1 MSNSNSYSRLFQSSS
16 VMGGAAVLVMLI
28 TFVRT
33 KFAAEF
39 LGSDGIG
46 IIASYA
52 ALQAFVTTLSGLG
65 MATSAVREI
74 SISADKGDNG
84 FSVAIHTLRRLS
96 RFFGF
101 VGLVLI
107 IALSPILSMITF
119 GSYIY
124 VFGIASLGVV
134 VLLVNLTSAH
144 IATLQGAG
152 RIPDIAKTNVFGTFT
167 ATSVA
172 VFTYWRLGPV
182 GIVPAIVVT
191 SFSQYCVASVY
202 SRKVY
207 ITKVT
212 LSWKST
218 FSRGGNMMLLGF
230 SLMWSGLLSTFVT
243 YVTIFLI
250 NQKDGLDISGI
261 YSAAFVV
268 SGAFVG
274 FVITAMGVDYYPHL
288 VQQLGD
294 NKRMSK
300 LVNEQ
305 TEIGLLL
312 SIPGLLGTV
321 FFAEIMIKLLYS
333 VEFLPAV
340 SLIHWFVIGAL
351 FRIVAFPM
359 SYVIIATG
367 KSGWAILAES
377 VFHVLNLLLMYVGL
391 MTLGVVGVSIAFAV
405 AYSIYTAVVYIIS
418 RRLIDFAWT
427 RSSLIIASSGLAV
440 ITCSVILSYFSD
452 TFIFILIGIPIVL
465 ITLVLCLRGLV
476 SLVGSDN
483 KITQLV
489 LRLPGMKLLV
499 TPPKQ
504 TS

>member
-1 MSNSNSYSRLFQSSS
+1 
-16 VMGGAAVLVMLI
+16 MGGAAVVVMAI

-39 LGSDGIG
+39 LGSDGVG
-46 IIASYA
+46 IIASFA

-74 SISADKGDNG
+74 SIGAGNDQN
-84 FSVAIHTLRRLS
+84 SVSLAIHTLRRLS
-96 RFFGF
+96 WFFGILGF
-101 VGLVLI
+101 LI
-107 IALSPILSMITF
+107 VAAFSPILSLLTF
-119 GSYIY
+119 GSSKY
-124 VFGIASLGVV
+124 VFGIAAIGVV

-152 RIPDIAKTNVFGTFT
+152 RIRDIAKANVIGTLLATTFAVVLYWKFGTH
-167 ATSVA
+167 A
-172 VFTYWRLGPV
+172 
-182 GIVPAIVVT
+182 IIPAIILT
-191 SFSQYCVASVY
+191 SFIQYIFAFLY
-202 SRKVY
+202 SRKVRLN
-207 ITKVT
+207 KCD
-212 LSWKST
+212 LSWRNT
-218 FSRGGNMMLLGF
+218 FSRGKIMMLLGF

-243 YVTIFLI
+243 YATIFLI
-250 NQKDGLDISGI
+250 NQKDGLETSGI

-274 FVITAMGVDYYPHL
+274 FVLTAMGVDYYPHL
-288 VQQLGD
+288 VQQLGND
-294 NKRMSK
+294 NRMSK
-300 LVNEQ
+300 LVNQQ

-321 FFAEIMIKLLYS
+321 FFAEVMIKLLYS
-333 VEFLPAV
+333 MEFLPAV
-340 SLIHWFVIGAL
+340 SLIHWFVIGAF
-351 FRIVAFPM
+351 FRIIAFPM

-377 VFHVLNLLLMYVGL
+377 VFHILNLLLMYVGL
-391 MTLGVVGVSIAFAV
+391 MTLGVIGVSIAFAV
-405 AYSIYTAVVYIIS
+405 AYSIYTAVVYTIS

-489 LRLPGMKLLV
+489 LRLPGMKFLV

-504 TS
+504 IS

>member
-1 MSNSNSYSRLFQSSS
+1 MSDNRNYSRLLKSSS
-16 VMGGAAVLVMLI
+16 VMGGAAVVVMAI

-39 LGSDGIG
+39 LGSDGVG

-65 MATSAVREI
+65 LATSAVREI
-74 SISADKGDNG
+74 SIGAGTNEST
-84 FSVAIHTLRRLS
+84 FSTAVHTLRRLS
-96 RFFGF
+96 RIFGF
-101 VGLVLI
+101 LGLLI
-107 IALSPILSMITF
+107 LIGLSPLLSVLTF
-119 GSYIY
+119 GNSDY
-124 VFGIASLGVV
+124 VFGIASLGLV

-152 RIPDIAKTNVFGTFT
+152 RIGNIAKANVLGTLFAT
-167 ATSVA
+167 AIA
-172 VFTYWRLGPV
+172 VFLYWQLGPDA
-182 GIVPAIVVT
+182 IVPAIIVT
-191 SFSQYCVASVY
+191 SFVQYLFAFHF
-202 SRKVY
+202 SRKV
-207 ITKVT
+207 KVAKVA

-218 FSRGGNMMLLGF
+218 FSRGRIMMMLGF
-230 SLMWSGLLSTFVT
+230 SLMWSGLLSTFVI
-243 YVTIFLI
+243 YVTVFLI
-250 NQKDGLDISGI
+250 NQRDGLETSGI

-274 FVITAMGVDYYPHL
+274 FVLTAMGVDYYPHL

-294 NKRMSK
+294 NNRMSK
-300 LVNEQ
+300 LVNQQ
-305 TEIGLLL
+305 TEIGLLM

-321 FFAEIMIKLLYS
+321 FFAEILIKLLYS
-333 VEFLPAV
+333 AEFLPAV
-340 SLIHWFVIGAL
+340 SLIHWFVIGAF
-351 FRIVAFPM
+351 FRIIAFPM

-405 AYSIYTAVVYIIS
+405 AYSIYTVVVYTIT

-427 RSSLIIASSGLAV
+427 RSSLIISSSGLAV
-440 ITCSVILSYFSD
+440 ITGSVLLSYLLD

-465 ITLVLCLRGLV
+465 VALVLCLRGLV

-483 KITQLV
+483 KITQFV
-489 LRLPGMKLLV
+489 LRLPGMRFLV